1 MDDSKR
7 TQNEQNE
14 TSRSRSLIAG
24 KDPGFWREMWQ
35 QARLVVRL
43 LADPDVPIYL
53 KVLPFLTV
61 VYLLVPFDILPD
73 VAPLLGQLD
82 DVTLL
87 LIGSKLFIELTPP
100 HIVMQHMEEI
110 RIQDGYAPRTV
121 EGEVV
126 SERPSSPNAKD
137 AAEIDKEVT
146 DAIIIDQDEEKKW
159 KKSDQ

>member
-7 TQNEQNE
+7 KQNEPNE
-14 TSRSRSLIAG
+14 TSGGRSLIAG

-82 DVTLL
+82 DVTLI
-87 LIGSKLFIELTPP
+87 LIGNKLFIELTPP
-100 HIVMQHMEEI
+100 HIVMRHMEEI
-110 RIQDGYAPRTV
+110 RIRDGYAPKTV

-126 SERPSSPNAKD
+126 SERPSSADEPD
-137 AAEIDKEVT
+137 AEIDKEIA
-146 DAIIIDQDEEKKW
+146 DAIIIDQDEEKTWGK
-159 KKSDQ
+159 QENG